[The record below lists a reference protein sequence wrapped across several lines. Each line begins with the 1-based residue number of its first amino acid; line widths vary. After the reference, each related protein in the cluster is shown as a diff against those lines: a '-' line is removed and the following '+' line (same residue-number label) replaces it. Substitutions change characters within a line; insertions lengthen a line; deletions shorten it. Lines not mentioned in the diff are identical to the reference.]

1 MATYHGNSANSES
14 ARMEQIITEFFAKS
28 LHIILE
34 SRCPYVSSRNYSGEQ
49 ILSSPSP
56 SSSSSSSSSFRPRDK
71 WFNLALRDCP
81 AALENIDFWRQSNLE
96 PMIVDVFLVQRPRD
110 WDLLNCSPKRMLV
123 RNTWGKERYYYGSD
137 NDEFGCE
144 ANNEKIIERWVLQY
158 ESKKT
163 AANGGGSLGS
173 KRSTCTSSHA
183 LYKKSI
189 LLLRSLYATVR
200 LLPAYKLFRDLI
212 SSAQIRLYN
221 LSHRVSS
228 IVEPF
233 TPKEEKDMHHFVFS
247 PVDTSCGRLFLSVAY
262 RSSVL
267 DVSSEPSTPISPQ
280 FIPEYVGS
288 PMAEPLKRF
297 PSHPI
302 SQSSPSPSPFGRR
315 HSWSY
320 DIYRASPLS
329 LNPTPSP
336 TFSESHAST
345 SKKRTCRLPPASLP
359 RNLPSET
366 TAIHLKNPSYDEYW
380 PSLVF
385 SPSPSPSPSPPT
397 YIPGSHL
404 SKALL
409 RSESAPVSIPASRL
423 SSFPSVP
430 NNPFMPPSPPM
441 KATRV
446 TVIKQVAHTG
456 LHIANSTIDK
466 LSSFSKDEPGKMSAV
481 KPSSNSSPS
490 KSLSRS
496 SSRLSFQDDYDDS
509 EPGLI
514 FIDDVDMIDPLS
526 RPGSFDQPHHPM
538 MPHEPGGLLV
548 VRKSQDAAVGAL
560 VQMLKKAPPLR
571 QDVSFTADLLQDSKL
586 KTPTNCNQDSNEIS
600 EKSNKLQYAS
610 TNLASSGRASS
621 KTTSDALDELRG
633 YRELKD
639 SLLKQGNISQQ

>member
-1 MATYHGNSANSES
+1 MATYHGNSINSEP

-49 ILSSPSP
+49 VLSSPSP
-56 SSSSSSSSSFRPRDK
+56 SSSTSSTSSFRPRDK

-110 WDLLNCSPKRMLV
+110 CDLLHCSPKRMLV
-123 RNTWGKERYYYGSD
+123 QNIWGKERYYYGSD

-144 ANNEKIIERWVLQY
+144 TKNEKIVERWVLQY

-163 AANGGGSLGS
+163 DANGGGSLSS
-173 KRSTCTSSHA
+173 KRTACTSSHA

-189 LLLRSLYATVR
+189 LLLRSLYTTVR

-221 LSHRVSS
+221 LRHRVSS
-228 IVEPF
+228 FVEPF
-233 TPKEEKDMHHFVFS
+233 TPMEEEDMQHFVFS

-267 DVSSEPSTPISPQ
+267 DVSSEPSTPMSPQ

-288 PMAEPLKRF
+288 PMTEPLKRF
-297 PSHPI
+297 PSYLK
-302 SQSSPSPSPFGRR
+302 SQSSPSQSPFCRR

-320 DIYRASPLS
+320 DIYRASPPS
-329 LNPTPSP
+329 VNPTPSP

-345 SKKRTCRLPPASLP
+345 SIKHTCRLPPASLP

-366 TAIHLKNPSYDEYW
+366 TAIHVKNPSYDEYW

-385 SPSPSPSPSPPT
+385 SPSPSPSPPT
-397 YIPGSHL
+397 YIPGSHS

-423 SSFPSVP
+423 SSFPSVSS
-430 NNPFMPPSPPM
+430 NQLMPPSPPM

-446 TVIKQVAHTG
+446 TVVKQIAHTG
-456 LHIANSTIDK
+456 LHMANSTVDK
-466 LSSFSKDEPGKMSAV
+466 SSSFSKDGPGKMSVV
-481 KPSSNSSPS
+481 KPTSNSSPP

-509 EPGLI
+509 EISGP
-514 FIDDVDMIDPLS
+514 FFVDDDDTIDPLS

-538 MPHEPGGLLV
+538 VPQEPGGILL

-560 VQMLKKAPPLR
+560 VQMLKKAPPLC
-571 QDVSFTADLLQDSKL
+571 QDISFSADSKL
-586 KTPTNCNQDSNEIS
+586 KTPTNCNQDSNENS
-600 EKSNKLQYAS
+600 EKSNILQSGS
-610 TNLASSGRASS
+610 TNLASSGLASS

-639 SLLKQGNISQQ
+639 SLLKKGKIYQQ